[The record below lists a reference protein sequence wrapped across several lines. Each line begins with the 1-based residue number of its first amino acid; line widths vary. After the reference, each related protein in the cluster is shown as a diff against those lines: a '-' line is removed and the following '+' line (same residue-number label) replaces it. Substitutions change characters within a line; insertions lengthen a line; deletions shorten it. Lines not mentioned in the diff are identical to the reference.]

1 MSKQK
6 CSNKP
11 RKNRTY
17 TKKMMTRI
25 ITIALLDM
33 QFPFILALLGREQ
46 IAETLGGLIVTEIV
60 GVFLVY
66 CVKSFFET
74 KESEKVRLQEQLNEN
89 DMVAPVQPET
99 EEIL

>member
-6 CSNKP
+6 RINRS
-11 RKNRTY
+11 RKNHTY
-17 TKKMMTRI
+17 TKRMMTRI

-33 QFPFILALLGREQ
+33 QFPFILALLGRDQ

-74 KESEKVRLQEQLNEN
+74 KESEKVRLQEQLNKN